1 MIEKR
6 IIKLIFGLVFIV
18 GAPIVQ
24 SCSDDHEF
32 DVNWSTESS
41 SYDYIDNQG
50 FSVKLQL
57 LDKDMKPA
65 NVFRRGEQFYFD
77 LQVTNNNDSLVIFP
91 NNLLLPDAF
100 RIFHSNGKVY
110 GLPYDYCDVD
120 QIGVIIYPSGAVRRI
135 TCRALGMDYDKCGV
149 YTFVRERQHKPIPVG
164 NYYTSFAINIGK
176 TSSVTCYLKFTIIPE
191 YL

>member
-1 MIEKR
+1 MMKR
-6 IIKLIFGLVFIV
+6 QVLKVSGLVLIAI
-18 GAPIVQ
+18 APLFVL
-24 SCSDDHEF
+24 SCSDEDS
-32 DVNWSTESS
+32 DYDMNWSAAVSTYEHT
-41 SYDYIDNQG
+41 DEQG

-57 LDKDMKPA
+57 LDKDMKPT

-91 NNLLLPDAF
+91 NNLLHPDAF

-135 TCRALGMDYDKCGV
+135 TCRALGKGYDECGV

-164 NYYTSFAINIGK
+164 NYYTSFVINIGK
-176 TSSVTCYLKFTIIPE
+176 TSSVTSFLKFTIIP
-191 YL
+191 

>member
-41 SYDYIDNQG
+41 SYDYIDDQG
-50 FSVKLQL
+50 FSVKLKL

-135 TCRALGMDYDKCGV
+135 TCRALGKGYDECGV

-164 NYYTSFAINIGK
+164 NYYTSFVINIGK
-176 TSSVTCYLKFTIIPE
+176 TSSVTCFLKFTIIP
-191 YL
+191 